1 MSKLQISEPLETGA
15 GAMSFW
21 ARLGLVISNLVPLIG
36 VIYWGWDTTTLFVLF
51 WVELIVVAILSLPK
65 SLIARRGT
73 KDKQPDVSVLIVL
86 PLIFFVPFILGT
98 YVFLVDLYKAK
109 PIIDALFVKGP
120 VQYSALG
127 LIGAHLFYAL
137 IDIISKRNWETRAP
151 MYEFAFAL
159 KYLFTV
165 VFPIW
170 SLGQLMETN
179 IKDPIVVLIVYVLF
193 KIWVE
198 AILYRYEDKVPRH

>member
-1 MSKLQISEPLETGA
+1 
-15 GAMSFW
+15 MSFW

-36 VIYWGWDTTTLFVLF
+36 VIFWGWDSTTLFVIY
-51 WVELIVVAILSLPK
+51 WVELIVVVVLSVPK

-73 KDKQPDVSVLIVL
+73 KDKQPDISVLLVL
-86 PLIFFVPFILGT
+86 PLIFFVFPIFGT
-98 YVFLVDLYKAK
+98 YMYLIHFYEAK
-109 PIIDALFVKGP
+109 PIIDSLFVKGP

-137 IDIISKRNWETRAP
+137 IDIIVKSNWETRAP
-151 MYEFAFAL
+151 IYEFTFAA

-165 VFPIW
+165 MFPIW
-170 SLGQLMETN
+170 SLGQLMGTY
-179 IKDPIVVLIVYVLF
+179 IKDPIVVLIIYVVF

-198 AILYRYEDKVPRH
+198 ALFYRYEDKVPRH

>member
-15 GAMSFW
+15 GAMSFS

-36 VIYWGWDTTTLFVLF
+36 VIYWGWDTTTLFVLY
-51 WVELIVVAILSLPK
+51 WVELIVVAVLSLPK

-73 KDKQPDVSVLIVL
+73 KDKQPDVSFLIAL
-86 PLIFFVPFILGT
+86 PMISFVPFILGT
-98 YVFLVDLYKAK
+98 YVYLVQLYEAK
-109 PIIDALFVKGP
+109 PIIDSLFVKGP

-137 IDIISKRNWETRAP
+137 IDMISKRNWETRAP
-151 MYEFAFAL
+151 MYEFTFVM

-179 IKDPIVVLIVYVLF
+179 IKDPIVVLIVYVVF
-193 KIWVE
+193 KILVE
-198 AILYRYEDKVPRH
+198 ASLYRYEEKVPRH